1 VGIDAD
7 HQAFRLGGG
16 QHSGAR
22 LPFESNTPVAR
33 TTFFCRTVQLDA
45 RAANEVDLRAAE
57 ATSHNRSMNATP
69 LAAYGPPPVVER
81 DASPRPATP
90 QSLPSLLEAYETSLI
105 LAALAATGGHQRRA
119 ARILGVG
126 ATTLHAKLKRLH
138 LEHTPHLHALPGE
151 SRAGREEFRW
161 RGRLETARAVEV
173 RVVNGDIRIEGC
185 PGVDTVEIVAQKH
198 GRPLGST
205 PLSVEIDVSQV
216 EAGLSIAA
224 ARSRPMRSTRTTR
237 PTTTPSGSSAS
248 IVNSQPTWRSAWRT
262 PIARQTTF
270 RSPRASG

>member
-1 VGIDAD
+1 
-7 HQAFRLGGG
+7 
-16 QHSGAR
+16 
-22 LPFESNTPVAR
+22 
-33 TTFFCRTVQLDA
+33 
-45 RAANEVDLRAAE
+45 
-57 ATSHNRSMNATP
+57 MNATP
-69 LAAYGPPPVVER
+69 LAAYGSAPVVEH
-81 DASPRPATP
+81 DPSPRPATP

-138 LEHTPHLHALPGE
+138 LEHTPHLHALPGD
-151 SRAGREEFRW
+151 SRSGREEFRW

-224 ARSRPMRSTRTTR
+224 RYSNADDATR
-237 PTTTPSGSSAS
+237 PDLDANPLRVDLFVRVPADARVDARTINGDVAAAGMAGMLRLESGRGAVRILPS
-248 IVNSQPTWRSAWRT
+248 
-262 PIARQTTF
+262 IA
-270 RSPRASG
+270 